1 VTFDEL
7 VIAIQEQR
15 QKARIAQEQAARERS
30 KLRSLI
36 ELLRE
41 KTSD

>member
-1 VTFDEL
+1 VTFEEL
-7 VIAIQEQR
+7 VVAIQEQR
-15 QKARIAQEQAARERS
+15 QKARIAEEQAVRERA

>member
-1 VTFDEL
+1 MTFEEL
-7 VIAIQEQR
+7 VVAIQEQR
-15 QKARIAQEQAARERS
+15 QKARLAEEQAVRERA

>member
-15 QKARIAQEQAARERS
+15 QKARIAEEQAERERS

-36 ELLRE
+36 DLLRE

>member
-1 VTFDEL
+1 MTFEEL
-7 VIAIQEQR
+7 VVAIQEQR
-15 QKARIAQEQAARERS
+15 QKMRLAEEQFERERA

>member
-1 VTFDEL
+1 MTFDEL

-15 QKARIAQEQAARERS
+15 QKARISEEQAQRERS

>member
-1 VTFDEL
+1 MTFEEL
-7 VIAIQEQR
+7 VVAIQEQR
-15 QKARIAQEQAARERS
+15 QKSRLAEEQAVRERA

>member
-1 VTFDEL
+1 MTFDEL

-15 QKARIAQEQAARERS
+15 QKARIAEEQAVRERA

>member
-1 VTFDEL
+1 MTFEEL
-7 VIAIQEQR
+7 VVAIQEQR
-15 QKARIAQEQAARERS
+15 QKARIAEEQAVRERA

>member
-1 VTFDEL
+1 MTFEEL
-7 VIAIQEQR
+7 LVAIQEQR
-15 QKARIAQEQAARERS
+15 QKARLAEEQAVRERA